1 MFSTN
6 RVGVFL
12 IPAAIFLII
21 GAAAAWKERR
31 SPLNQV
37 LLIGFATAP
46 LPALIVAEQ
55 HAIFRALVVLPF
67 GILLATLG
75 VQRVWTAVTPTPWR
89 GIYQPVA
96 ALALAAGLAYGI
108 WTLAKQGRLTSST
121 VPLLVV
127 AVAIWVIGTI
137 LDRTGKWRVVAWFL
151 LALAPLQ
158 LGAFWRDYFADYRVR
173 SAYWLGGNI
182 GGALEEMI
190 ARDERGGVP
199 RIYFATLQSSAGQVD
214 GRDQYMDAYW
224 RFYLTKHRRT
234 DLLARTARFDGGAV
248 NAMPAGS
255 LVLANVGNTPVDAL
269 VSAHQLH
276 PVTTV
281 DELDGT
287 PFFVVLQR

>member
-1 MFSTN
+1 LITRGNALYGVNCRLCHGSDLRGGDQGGPNLLRSAVVFDDQNGELIGPVVSNGRNNEGMPTMPKFTLPADDVRAIAEYIHSVMGTLQGQGGPP
-6 RVGVFL
+6 RGTPAQLDILVGN
-12 IPAAIFLII
+12 
-21 GAAAAWKERR
+21 AAAGQA
-31 SPLNQV
+31 
-37 LLIGFATAP
+37 
-46 LPALIVAEQ
+46 
-55 HAIFRALVVLPF
+55 
-67 GILLATLG
+67 
-75 VQRVWTAVTPTPWR
+75 
-89 GIYQPVA
+89 
-96 ALALAAGLAYGI
+96 
-108 WTLAKQGRLTSST
+108 
-121 VPLLVV
+121 
-127 AVAIWVIGTI
+127 
-137 LDRTGKWRVVAWFL
+137 
-151 LALAPLQ
+151 
-158 LGAFWRDYFADYRVR
+158 YFAKNCATCHSITGDLQGIGSR
-173 SAYWLGGNI
+173 AATPMALQNGWLGGNI